1 MNPSFA
7 QNVYFAQNVLV
18 PRSKTEFFFLPIYD
32 FFHLQLVM
40 RGREGFAVSEVADLF
55 FTAVINAAPATV
67 IWSTSFLD
75 RTPNST
81 EINFT

>member
-7 QNVYFAQNVLV
+7 QNVVV
-18 PRSKTEFFFLPIYD
+18 PRAKTEFFFSPLPMYD
-32 FFHLQLVM
+32 LFHLQLLLK
-40 RGREGFAVSEVADLF
+40 GREGFAVSQVADLS

-75 RTPNST
+75 RAPNST

>member
-1 MNPSFA
+1 M
-7 QNVYFAQNVLV
+7 
-18 PRSKTEFFFLPIYD
+18 
-32 FFHLQLVM
+32 QLVL
-40 RGREGFAVSEVADLF
+40 RGREGFAVSQVADLF

-75 RTPNST
+75 RAPDST